1 MTREVRLAI
10 IAALLVALGAIGL
23 DIGLRA
29 AGAALIVIAA
39 ILVAAYVAVVVRP
52 AMVPSEGLLQLR
64 LAGRPREYAVTSP
77 IQYLMR
83 RGLFTLHHLRL
94 ALEAAATDDSVKAV
108 MVEIAGLEVGHATA
122 QELHD
127 LLARIRNAGKRVIAV
142 IAGDALTPREY
153 LVACGAGEIAANPDV
168 AVMMLGVSAGSL
180 FVKQALDK
188 LEVQAQV
195 LQWKEYKGIAETF
208 TREEMS
214 PALRESLEAM
224 VGDWQQIIVDSVAR
238 SRKLDSERA
247 RELLNSGFMSAR
259 EACEN
264 GLIDR
269 LGYAEDVRAEFDPGG
284 EGGKIVSLGHYL
296 RHLDYAGDVGRRA
309 RIALIYGIGPVVAGD
324 APRAGEFLSG
334 EETAREIARAAVDE
348 RVRAIVFRVNSPG
361 GSAVGSELVWRAVRE
376 ARRRNKPVVV
386 SMGDV
391 AGSGGYYV
399 AMGADAIVAEPGT
412 VTGSIGV
419 VYAKFNL
426 SGLLARLGIAF
437 DFAKSAEVSD
447 ALSWSRA
454 MSGKELAQLDRT
466 MGELYGNFTA
476 KVAEGRKLAPE
487 QAELLARGRVW
498 SGAAAKAHG
507 LVDSIGGL
515 SRAIEMAREKAKLEP
530 GEPHELA
537 VYPPPH
543 PLMRF
548 TPGMGSPDEA
558 QWVVAALARASGV
571 PESWA
576 PALIDQLGGGG
587 ALMLCR
593 FF

>member
-10 IAALLVALGAIGL
+10 IAAVLVALGAIGL
-23 DIGLRA
+23 DIGMRVL
-29 AGAALIVIAA
+29 GAALILVAA
-39 ILVAAYVAVVVRP
+39 ILIAAYVGVVVRP
-52 AMVPSEGLLQLR
+52 ALVPRDGLLHLR
-64 LAGRPREYAVTSP
+64 LAGGLREYAVTSP
-77 IQYLMR
+77 IQYLMG

-94 ALEAAATDDSVKAV
+94 ALEAAATDPQVKAV

-122 QELHD
+122 HELHD
-127 LLARIRNAGKRVIAV
+127 LLERILNAGKRVIAV
-142 IAGDALTPREY
+142 AAGDNLMPREY
-153 LVACGAGEIAANPDV
+153 LVACGAGEIVANPDV
-168 AVMMLGVSAGSL
+168 AIMMLGVSAGSL
-180 FVKQALDK
+180 FLKQALDK

-195 LQWKEYKGIAETF
+195 LQWKEYKGAAETF

-224 VGDWQQIIVDSVAR
+224 VGDWQQSIVDSVAR
-238 SRKLDSERA
+238 SRKLEPERA

-269 LGYAEDVRAEFDPGG
+269 LGYAEDVRAEFDPDG
-284 EGGKIVSLGHYL
+284 EGKKIVSLPHYL
-296 RHLDYAGDVGRRA
+296 RHLDYAGDIGRRA
-309 RIALIYGIGPVVAGD
+309 WIALIYGVGPVIAGD

-334 EETAREIARAAVDE
+334 EETAREITRAAVDE

-376 ARRRNKPVVV
+376 AQRRGKPVVV

-426 SGLLARLGIAF
+426 SGLLARLGVRL
-437 DFAKSAEVSD
+437 DFAKSAGVSD

-454 MSGKELAQLDRT
+454 MSQAELAQLDRVL
-466 MGELYGNFTA
+466 GEMYGNFTA
-476 KVAEGRKLAPE
+476 KVAEGRKLDRE
-487 QAELLARGRVW
+487 QTEQLARGRVW
-498 SGAAAKAHG
+498 SGVAAKTHG
-507 LVDSIGGL
+507 LVDSLGGL
-515 SRAIEMAREKAKLEP
+515 SRAIEVAREKAKLEP
-530 GEPHELA
+530 DEPHELVA
-537 VYPPPH
+537 YPPPH
-543 PLMRF
+543 PLMRL
-548 TPGMGSPDEA
+548 TPSLGSRDEA
-558 QWVVAALARASGV
+558 PWVIAALARASGI

-576 PALIDQLGGGG
+576 PALIDLLEAGGG
-587 ALMLCR
+587 LLLCR